1 MILGLWTALSWWGER
16 SQRVALAE
24 LLQEPTARERLQEQE
39 ILMLRA
45 DRLRL
50 EKDLLAAEQDKQR
63 ATSNLAKVVKR
74 LQAMHQKRER
84 SREVDPAVQKQEL
97 RELKE
102 NLALVQ
108 RINGAL
114 RRNGGGWLRM
124 LSLDSRDGKVLQ
136 NVMLNV
142 VDQDGLSQGSYLAST
157 CRILMDR
164 ESGRVRLLLGKGI
177 RFAMKKKLPYDDGL
191 ELAFESHW
199 PRLFAKDLHEL
210 ITFEGEWPKP
220 KPKKIQTH
228 GDLKVLRLWRERLDA
243 FFEALAVKGPRLELQ
258 DLKGVGLG
266 DFDGVSLFGY
276 TKAGI
281 LERRMKAS
289 RMEFWIDKDRDRVE
303 LRLVDGYVEDEAG
316 RVEFPKKTWRM
327 VLPGMGARQAG
338 DLLAGYVRYAGGK
351 TERH

>member
-1 MILGLWTALSWWGER
+1 MVLGLWTALSWWGER

-39 ILMLRA
+39 ILRLRA

-63 ATSNLAKVVKR
+63 AISNLAKVVKR
-74 LQAMHQKRER
+74 LQANNLERELA
-84 SREVDPAVQKQEL
+84 REVDRAAQKQQL
-97 RELKE
+97 RELEE

-124 LSLDSRDGKVLQ
+124 LSLESRDGKVLRD
-136 NVMLNV
+136 VMLNV
-142 VDQDGLSQGSYLAST
+142 VGQDGLSQGSYLASS
-157 CRILMDR
+157 CKILMDR

-177 RFAMKKKLPYDDGL
+177 RFALKKKLPYDDGL

-220 KPKKIQTH
+220 KPKIQAH

-303 LRLVDGYVEDEAG
+303 LRLMDGYVEDEAG

-338 DLLAGYVRYAGGK
+338 NLLAGYVRYAGGK